1 MILDS
6 ECRPHPAPAEVF
18 STLESGNKMVTLTS
32 DMLFVL
38 LVSMLTN
45 VYKKKKQKTESR
57 GPWFE
62 FCDFVVKLGSM
73 TVGNAFKVKQH

>member
-1 MILDS
+1 MS
-6 ECRPHPAPAEVF
+6 APTGPGEVF
-18 STLESGNKMVTLTS
+18 STLESGNKMATLTL
-32 DMLFVL
+32 DTQFVL

>member
-18 STLESGNKMVTLTS
+18 STLESGNKMATLTL
-32 DMLFVL
+32 DTQLVL

-45 VYKKKKQKTESR
+45 VYKKKQKTESR